1 MVYHG
6 TCKTLGA
13 VCKACALGKWYKCF
27 LLLFFLPTV
36 TKQRDPET
44 GQQSLL
50 FQVRVLLLCQVFLS
64 SELLRY
70 WSFINPLQGNSDH
83 LTWIRHSSCKSSA
96 THCCQ
101 CVQCLH
107 VQIRHSSCKSGA
119 THCCQCVQCLHVQ
132 IMAPLPVFGFSTCA
146 QVLVHVL
153 PRRGCPD
160 IVRESA
166 RKVMSRC
173 IERYVWVR
181 WKLHLGASYIR
192 VHWKLRLGALKVTSR
207 CKLHLGAL
215 KVMSGCT
222 ESYI

>member
-64 SELLRY
+64 SELLHY

-107 VQIRHSSCKSGA
+107 VQI
-119 THCCQCVQCLHVQ
+119 
-132 IMAPLPVFGFSTCA
+132 MAPLPVFGFSACA

-207 CKLHLGAL
+207 CKLHPGAL
-215 KVMSGCT
+215 KVTSGCA